1 MSDES
6 KNSTESSAR
15 ICELEKVI
23 AAQQAEITELR
34 QKLERMNEILL
45 NADRARFGRSSE
57 KSEYV
62 LPEQGSIFNEAEIE
76 QDVKAAEPEP
86 ETVQV
91 KAHDRKKKAT
101 IDEKTADLPVKQ
113 IILELPEDEQICDRC
128 GEKLS
133 MIGKKLARR
142 ELLMIPAQLCV
153 LELYTCTYA
162 CHECEKDTGEGYIIE
177 TIAPKPL
184 MKHSMASPS
193 TVANVMTRKYV
204 DGLPLARQEKMWKRQ
219 GIELSRATM
228 ANWVIRCAEDWLKP
242 IARRMKHHLLESSV
256 IHADETEVQVLK
268 EPGKP
273 AASESRMWVYVSGGR
288 SEKQVRFFE
297 YQPDRKG
304 ERPAAFL
311 KDFAGC
317 LVTDGYSGYNKVQ
330 GVTRCACWAHM
341 RRKWREAMPE
351 GATTKTSK
359 AAVGY
364 EYCSK
369 LFSLERKFAEM
380 SAEDRK
386 MMRQLKA
393 VPLLD
398 AYWSWIEKLDA
409 VPGSKLHD
417 AVKYAKN
424 QRAALDSFLEHGEVE
439 ISNNAAENAIR
450 PFVVGRKNWLFSD
463 TVKGA
468 TASSIVYTIVE
479 TAKANGVEPQ
489 AYLNELLSILPA
501 LGKTPPNDELDKLM
515 PWHPVLRRMMTKK
528 EQ

>member
-1 MSDES
+1 
-6 KNSTESSAR
+6 
-15 ICELEKVI
+15 
-23 AAQQAEITELR
+23 
-34 QKLERMNEILL
+34 
-45 NADRARFGRSSE
+45 
-57 KSEYV
+57 
-62 LPEQGSIFNEAEIE
+62 
-76 QDVKAAEPEP
+76 
-86 ETVQV
+86 
-91 KAHDRKKKAT
+91 
-101 IDEKTADLPVKQ
+101 
-113 IILELPEDEQICDRC
+113 
-128 GEKLS
+128 
-133 MIGKKLARR
+133 
-142 ELLMIPAQLCV
+142 
-153 LELYTCTYA
+153 
-162 CHECEKDTGEGYIIE
+162 
-177 TIAPKPL
+177 
-184 MKHSMASPS
+184 
-193 TVANVMTRKYV
+193 
-204 DGLPLARQEKMWKRQ
+204 
-219 GIELSRATM
+219 
-228 ANWVIRCAEDWLKP
+228 
-242 IARRMKHHLLESSV
+242 
-256 IHADETEVQVLK
+256 
-268 EPGKP
+268 
-273 AASESRMWVYVSGGR
+273 
-288 SEKQVRFFE
+288 
-297 YQPDRKG
+297 
-304 ERPAAFL
+304 
-311 KDFAGC
+311 
-317 LVTDGYSGYNKVQ
+317 
-330 GVTRCACWAHM
+330 M